1 MVSNTNFMHESDQ
14 YDINSSDD
22 QRPKKNRS
30 PYLLFKKL
38 HRQEF
43 IDANPE
49 LTKPELIQKISAA
62 YLLLSQVTKIE
73 CNYVLCMYK
82 VKQYESWDSLMPQ

>member
-1 MVSNTNFMHESDQ
+1 MVSNTNSMHDSDQ
-14 YDINSSDD
+14 YDINSSDS
-22 QRPKKNRS
+22 QPQKRNRTS
-30 PYLLFKKL
+30 YLLFKKL

-43 IDANPE
+43 IDSNPE

-73 CNYVLCMYK
+73 CNYILCMYK
-82 VKQYESWDSLMPQ
+82 IKQYESWHSLMPP